1 MTAIPRRD
9 FLAGA
14 SSCAA
19 HLALLGLV
27 APRPWQWARRAAMPQ
42 GAVVAREPFGYL
54 ERVGEGIWALV
65 STPLDGAR
73 QTLANGGLIAGRDGV
88 LAIEGFYQPEG
99 ARWLAARARE
109 LTGRWPTHVA
119 VTHYHADHAN
129 GVAGY
134 VEGERHPAVRATE
147 TTRDLVAERNR
158 GVDAGTL
165 AALGGAELLSP
176 DGETVLDLGGRVVRV
191 LPHEGH
197 TPSDVALAVDEEDIL
212 FCGDLVWHGMFPNY
226 VDALPSKLKA
236 AVAAIRRGPETVYV
250 PGHGPVGRA
259 ADFDRYAAMIDVV
272 EQEARKAHAA
282 GRTPAEA
289 AATFALPST
298 LGEWTLFGPA
308 FFERA
313 FTAWY
318 RELDT

>member
-27 APRPWQWARRAAMPQ
+27 APRPWRWVRRAAPQ

-54 ERVGEGIWALV
+54 ERVGERIWALV

-73 QTLANGGLIAGRDGV
+73 QTVANGGLIAGRDGV

-99 ARWLAARARE
+99 ARWLAARARD
-109 LTGRWPTHVA
+109 LTGQWPTHVA
-119 VTHYHADHAN
+119 ITHYHADHAN

-134 VEGERHPAVRATE
+134 VEDERHPAVRTTD
-147 TTRDLVAERNR
+147 TTRDLVVERNR
-158 GVDAGTL
+158 PDAGTL
-165 AALGGAELLSP
+165 AVLRDVQVLSP
-176 DGETVLDLGGRVVRV
+176 DEETVLDLGGRVVRV

-197 TPSDVALAVDEEDIL
+197 TASDVALVVDEQDIL

-226 VDALPSKLKA
+226 VDALPSRLKA
-236 AVAAIRRGPETVYV
+236 AVAAIRRGPDTIYV
-250 PGHGPVGRA
+250 PGHGPVGRS

-272 EQEARKAHAA
+272 EQEARRAHAA

-289 AATFALPST
+289 AATFTLPPA
-298 LGEWTLFGPA
+298 LGEWTLFGPT

-318 RELDT
+318 REFDT